1 MDDASNTDRA
11 QLAELST
18 SAKAYL
24 VTLETMRALVEE
36 LHTERDQARAEL
48 EETRTMLDIGWK
60 PATCSLLADELSVL
74 HISLGL
80 QPASNILL
88 WCG

>member
-1 MDDASNTDRA
+1 MSDATNTDRA

-48 EETRTMLDIGWK
+48 EETRTMLER
-60 PATCSLLADELSVL
+60 LLRRERIRRFRAKR
-74 HISLGL
+74 GRK
-80 QPASNILL
+80 
-88 WCG
+88 

>member
-1 MDDASNTDRA
+1 MDGASNTDRA

-48 EETRTMLDIGWK
+48 EETRTMLER
-60 PATCSLLADELSVL
+60 LLRRERIRRFRAKR
-74 HISLGL
+74 GR
-80 QPASNILL
+80 A
-88 WCG
+88 

>member
-24 VTLETMRALVEE
+24 VTLESMRALVEE

-48 EETRTMLDIGWK
+48 EETRTMLER
-60 PATCSLLADELSVL
+60 LLRRERIRRFRAKR
-74 HISLGL
+74 GR
-80 QPASNILL
+80 A
-88 WCG
+88 

>member
-1 MDDASNTDRA
+1 MSDASNTDRA

-24 VTLETMRALVEE
+24 VTLETMRALVEQ

-48 EETRTMLDIGWK
+48 EETRTMLER
-60 PATCSLLADELSVL
+60 LLRRERIRRFRAKR
-74 HISLGL
+74 GK
-80 QPASNILL
+80 A
-88 WCG
+88 

>member
-1 MDDASNTDRA
+1 MRDAGNTDRA

-48 EETRTMLDIGWK
+48 EETRTMLER
-60 PATCSLLADELSVL
+60 LLRRERIRRFRAKR
-74 HISLGL
+74 GR
-80 QPASNILL
+80 A
-88 WCG
+88 

>member
-1 MDDASNTDRA
+1 MTGATNTDRA

-24 VTLETMRALVEE
+24 VTLETMRALVEQ

-48 EETRTMLDIGWK
+48 EETRTMLER
-60 PATCSLLADELSVL
+60 LLRRERIRRFRAKR
-74 HISLGL
+74 GR
-80 QPASNILL
+80 A
-88 WCG
+88 

>member
-1 MDDASNTDRA
+1 MTDATNTDRA

-48 EETRTMLDIGWK
+48 EERRTMLER
-60 PATCSLLADELSVL
+60 LLRRERIRRFRAKRDAVC
-74 HISLGL
+74 
-80 QPASNILL
+80 QDR
-88 WCG
+88 

>member
-1 MDDASNTDRA
+1 MDGASNTDRA

-36 LHTERDQARAEL
+36 LQTERDAARAEL
-48 EETRTMLDIGWK
+48 VETRTML
-60 PATCSLLADELSVL
+60 ERVL
-74 HISLGL
+74 RHERIRRFRAKRGR
-80 QPASNILL
+80 A
-88 WCG
+88 

>member
-1 MDDASNTDRA
+1 MSDASNTDRA

-48 EETRTMLDIGWK
+48 EETRTMLER
-60 PATCSLLADELSVL
+60 LLRRERIRRFRAKR
-74 HISLGL
+74 GR
-80 QPASNILL
+80 A
-88 WCG
+88 

>member
-1 MDDASNTDRA
+1 MSDATNTDRA

-48 EETRTMLDIGWK
+48 EETRTMLER
-60 PATCSLLADELSVL
+60 LLRRERIRRFRAKR
-74 HISLGL
+74 GR
-80 QPASNILL
+80 A
-88 WCG
+88 

>member
-1 MDDASNTDRA
+1 MSDASNTDRA
-11 QLAELST
+11 QIAELST

-48 EETRTMLDIGWK
+48 EETRTMLER
-60 PATCSLLADELSVL
+60 LLRRERIRRFRAKR
-74 HISLGL
+74 GR
-80 QPASNILL
+80 A
-88 WCG
+88 

>member
-1 MDDASNTDRA
+1 MSDATNTDRA

-36 LHTERDQARAEL
+36 LQTERDAARAEL
-48 EETRTMLDIGWK
+48 AETRTMLER
-60 PATCSLLADELSVL
+60 LLRRERIRRFRAKR
-74 HISLGL
+74 GR
-80 QPASNILL
+80 A
-88 WCG
+88 

>member
-1 MDDASNTDRA
+1 MDGASNTDRA

-24 VTLETMRALVEE
+24 VTLETMRALVEQ

-48 EETRTMLDIGWK
+48 EETRTMLER
-60 PATCSLLADELSVL
+60 LLRRERIRRFRTKRDAVCR
-74 HISLGL
+74 HR
-80 QPASNILL
+80 
-88 WCG
+88 

>member
-1 MDDASNTDRA
+1 MDSATNTDRA

-24 VTLETMRALVEE
+24 VTLETMRALVEQ

-48 EETRTMLDIGWK
+48 EETRTMLER
-60 PATCSLLADELSVL
+60 LLRRERIRRFRAKR
-74 HISLGL
+74 GR
-80 QPASNILL
+80 A
-88 WCG
+88 

>member
-1 MDDASNTDRA
+1 MSDASNTDRA
-11 QLAELST
+11 QLAKLST

-48 EETRTMLDIGWK
+48 EETRTMLER
-60 PATCSLLADELSVL
+60 LLRRERIRRFRAKR
-74 HISLGL
+74 GR
-80 QPASNILL
+80 A
-88 WCG
+88 

>member
-1 MDDASNTDRA
+1 MDGASNTDRA

-24 VTLETMRALVEE
+24 VTLETMRALVEQ

-48 EETRTMLDIGWK
+48 EETRTMLER
-60 PATCSLLADELSVL
+60 LLRRERIRRFRAKR
-74 HISLGL
+74 GR
-80 QPASNILL
+80 A
-88 WCG
+88 

>member
-1 MDDASNTDRA
+1 MTDATNTDRA

-48 EETRTMLDIGWK
+48 EETRTMLER
-60 PATCSLLADELSVL
+60 LLRRERIRRFRAKRDAVCR
-74 HISLGL
+74 HR
-80 QPASNILL
+80 
-88 WCG
+88 

>member
-1 MDDASNTDRA
+1 MSDASNTDRA

-48 EETRTMLDIGWK
+48 EETRTMLER
-60 PATCSLLADELSVL
+60 LLRRERIRRFRSKRGRA
-74 HISLGL
+74 
-80 QPASNILL
+80 
-88 WCG
+88 

>member
-1 MDDASNTDRA
+1 MAGRCGMTDATNTDRA

-48 EETRTMLDIGWK
+48 EETRTMLER
-60 PATCSLLADELSVL
+60 LLRRERIRRFRAKRDAGCR
-74 HISLGL
+74 HR
-80 QPASNILL
+80 
-88 WCG
+88 

>member
-1 MDDASNTDRA
+1 MSDATNTDRA

-48 EETRTMLDIGWK
+48 EETRTMLER
-60 PATCSLLADELSVL
+60 LLRRERIRRFRSKRGKA
-74 HISLGL
+74 
-80 QPASNILL
+80 
-88 WCG
+88 

>member
-1 MDDASNTDRA
+1 MTDATNTDRA

-48 EETRTMLDIGWK
+48 EETRTMLER
-60 PATCSLLADELSVL
+60 LLRRERIRRFRAKR
-74 HISLGL
+74 GR
-80 QPASNILL
+80 A
-88 WCG
+88 

>member
-1 MDDASNTDRA
+1 MSDATNTDRA

-24 VTLETMRALVEE
+24 VTLETMRALVEQ

-48 EETRTMLDIGWK
+48 EETRTMLER
-60 PATCSLLADELSVL
+60 LLRRERIRRFRAKR
-74 HISLGL
+74 GK
-80 QPASNILL
+80 A
-88 WCG
+88 

>member
-1 MDDASNTDRA
+1 MRGATNTDRA

-24 VTLETMRALVEE
+24 VTLETMRALVEQ

-48 EETRTMLDIGWK
+48 EETRTMLER
-60 PATCSLLADELSVL
+60 LLRRERIRRFRAKR
-74 HISLGL
+74 GR
-80 QPASNILL
+80 A
-88 WCG
+88 

>member
-1 MDDASNTDRA
+1 MSDATNTDRA

-24 VTLETMRALVEE
+24 VTLETMRALVEQ

-48 EETRTMLDIGWK
+48 EETRTMLER
-60 PATCSLLADELSVL
+60 LLRRERIRRFRAKR
-74 HISLGL
+74 GR
-80 QPASNILL
+80 A
-88 WCG
+88 

>member
-1 MDDASNTDRA
+1 MTDASNTDRA

-48 EETRTMLDIGWK
+48 EETRTMLER
-60 PATCSLLADELSVL
+60 LLRRERIRRFRAKR
-74 HISLGL
+74 GR
-80 QPASNILL
+80 A
-88 WCG
+88 

>member
-1 MDDASNTDRA
+1 VAGRCGMSDASNTDRA

-24 VTLETMRALVEE
+24 VTLETMRALVEQ

-48 EETRTMLDIGWK
+48 EETRTMLER
-60 PATCSLLADELSVL
+60 LLRRERIRRFRAKR
-74 HISLGL
+74 GK
-80 QPASNILL
+80 A
-88 WCG
+88 

>member
-1 MDDASNTDRA
+1 MSDASNTDRA

-24 VTLETMRALVEE
+24 VTLETMRALVEQ

-48 EETRTMLDIGWK
+48 EETRTMLER
-60 PATCSLLADELSVL
+60 LLRRERIRRFRAKR
-74 HISLGL
+74 GR
-80 QPASNILL
+80 A
-88 WCG
+88 